1 MTVEITTSGSTLT
14 IRSPYNAEFVTAAKC
29 LGGKWR
35 DGAWHLDARDEAR
48 ARTLCREIYGTDG
61 ASVADV
67 VTLRVEWRQSDSQHT
82 DPISLHGRT
91 IARATGRDSG
101 ARLGDGVAM
110 LSGRFGS
117 GGSMKNWRTTVAA
130 GTIVLVRDFPRA
142 AAEALLAAQAEE
154 TRVVGVDGWE
164 GPVIVYEIEAESAPV
179 DRDALRAERE
189 RLVAR
194 LAEIDAILATE
205 AVS

>member
-1 MTVEITTSGSTLT
+1 MTVEITTSGSTLYVV
-14 IRSPYNAEFVTAAKC
+14 SPYNAEFVSAAKR

-35 DGAWHLDARDEAR
+35 AGAWHLDARDEAR
-48 ARTLCREIYGTDG
+48 VRTLCREVYGTDG
-61 ASVADV
+61 VSIADV
-67 VTLRVEWRQSDSQHT
+67 VTLRVEWRQQDSEGT
-82 DPISLHGRT
+82 EPISLHGRT

-101 ARLGDGVAM
+101 ARLGDGIAVLAG
-110 LSGRFGS
+110 SFGS
-117 GGSMKNWRTTVAA
+117 GGSMKNWRTTVRA

-142 AAEALLAAQAEE
+142 AAEELLARQAAE

-164 GPVIVYEIEAESAPV
+164 GPVVVYSVEPETAPV
-179 DRDALRAERE
+179 DLAALRAERE

-194 LAEIDAILATE
+194 LAEIDATLATE